1 MCQEPANNPAEPD
14 NEGAPPPNFSQRL
27 PGVVL
32 ASALLAFTFL
42 TALLTARN
50 DSASALILLL
60 TTAFLFLLILKL
72 KVGIRNSLKNLFNEN
87 SKPYEFFN
95 KKKSVLQV
103 LYSLTFSL
111 CTATAFM
118 VTIKAATI
126 VYGIIVFF
134 ILITIISISL
144 GFFKG
149 KDLITEG
156 MNNQMA
162 HEDNAEL
169 ATILFRILYSVMT
182 FNVLLALVLSAYD
195 THLFYSE
202 PFTMRD
208 IGEVAS
214 GKGVLANGSNVI
226 SKALVNLGI
235 VLETVRSAA
244 INEVL
249 NGLNFER
256 NVSAFFLFFI
266 MMTALN
272 FLKFAPFSIGF
283 VLLYFSFRYNFMG
296 QLQRLTDY
304 CEPYIHEL
312 VGHIANII
320 RQKIRAREE
329 GKKHE
334 D

>member
-1 MCQEPANNPAEPD
+1 MCQEPANNPAEPN
-14 NEGAPPPNFSQRL
+14 NEGASPPKFSQRL
-27 PGVVL
+27 PGFVL

-50 DSASALILLL
+50 DLASALLLLL
-60 TTAFLFLLILKL
+60 TTAFLFLLIVRLKI
-72 KVGIRNSLKNLFNEN
+72 GIRNSLKHLFNEG
-87 SKPYEFFN
+87 SKPHKFLTKE
-95 KKKSVLQV
+95 KSVLQI

-111 CTATAFM
+111 CTAAAFM
-118 VTIKAATI
+118 VTIKSATI
-126 VYGIIVFF
+126 VYGMVVFF
-134 ILITIISISL
+134 ALVAIISISL

-149 KDLITEG
+149 QDLITEG
-156 MNNQMA
+156 TKTQMA

-169 ATILFRILYSVMT
+169 ATIIFRILYSVMA

-195 THLFYSE
+195 THLFYSA

-214 GKGVLANGSNVI
+214 GKGIPANGSNIV

-296 QLQRLTDY
+296 QLQRLADY
-304 CEPYIHEL
+304 CEPYIHNL
-312 VGHIANII
+312 IGYIANII
-320 RQKIRAREE
+320 RQKIRATGESNR
-329 GKKHE
+329 HE